1 MNEKNDDLP
10 ARADALVARHNPR
23 EEFPFF
29 REKNFVVKL
38 RREGSKVGKIKQRTV
53 DPAQRYLNVSEWR
66 ETLRLAGLTARECA
80 TLGLVIRGDSLSGIA
95 VAEGVSRQAVHQR
108 FQRIVE
114 KIRLAY
120 DVYPYAGL
128 ADVYRSELKRGDPQ
142 VRLR

>member
-1 MNEKNDDLP
+1 MNAKNDDLP
-10 ARADALVARHNPR
+10 ARADALVAAYNRR

-38 RREGSKVGKIKQRTV
+38 RREGSKIRKIKQRPI
-53 DPAQRYLNVSEWR
+53 DPAQRYLNVREWR
-66 ETLRLAGLTARECA
+66 ETLRFAGLTDREAA
-80 TLGLVIRGDSLSGIA
+80 TLAQVIRGDSLSGIA
-95 VAEGVSRQAVHQR
+95 VFEGVSRQAVHQR

-114 KIRLAY
+114 KIRVAY